1 MAPNVQRTA
10 AYQAYPYFP
19 TPRLS
24 PTFNACSLM
33 RRPRPCW
40 SAEHSMIACQ
50 EQGGVLMATQS
61 SATVRTGGIM
71 GLWLAQ

>member
-10 AYQAYPYFP
+10 AYQAYPYLL

-33 RRPRPCW
+33 RPRPCW
-40 SAEHSMIACQ
+40 SAEYSMIACQ
-50 EQGGVLMATQS
+50 EQ
-61 SATVRTGGIM
+61 
-71 GLWLAQ
+71 